1 MDKYTKALIMFFRT
15 LIGIFCILVGV
26 SLIGISFWIST
37 FSDVA
42 SMIFIIS
49 LLGGGSLINFG
60 IGYAFLHDQ
69 YKATNIVR
77 DGDTMYTPVKS
88 TKFLK
93 RRKIVTFI
101 GFISYI
107 LLAVYY
113 IARII
118 IESIY
123 YGHFQEIGYSTS
135 IIVLIIFIIIALIC
149 AFCFYMLYKKTK
161 HIDLNEK

>member
-42 SMIFIIS
+42 SMIFIMS

-101 GFISYI
+101 GFVSYA
-107 LLAVYY
+107 LLAIYY
-113 IARII
+113 IVRIFFPI
-118 IESIY
+118 TYHQDIDYNTNVIA
-123 YGHFQEIGYSTS
+123 
-135 IIVLIIFIIIALIC
+135 LIIFAIMSLIV
-149 AFCFYMLYKKTK
+149 AFLLLMLYKKTK
-161 HIDLNEK
+161 HIDLNE

>member
-26 SLIGISFWIST
+26 SLIGISVWISS

-49 LLGGGSLINFG
+49 FLGGGSLINFG

-77 DGDTMYTPVKS
+77 DGDTMYTPVKT

-101 GFISYI
+101 GFVSYA
-107 LLAVYY
+107 LLAIYY
-113 IARII
+113 IVRIFF
-118 IESIY
+118 SITY
-123 YGHFQEIGYSTS
+123 LQDIDYNTNVIA
-135 IIVLIIFIIIALIC
+135 LIIFAIMSLIV
-149 AFCFYMLYKKTK
+149 AFLLLMLYKKTK